1 MKGKQEI
8 TIQHPEA
15 WELLVS
21 LQGKRV
27 RYILFTPAVANSL
40 YIDEVEC
47 AEDSLQG
54 LEDAVLNTPVL
65 LDDYKRVRIVVYPQH
80 FVLFPQDVSDED
92 CTALLHEAFP
102 ADDGDAAVSL
112 MPKNGVKVAYLL
124 PCGIQAFV
132 GRTFNYPVVVPHLVP
147 LGEHFKSLVRSDDRK
162 RLLLHLADNRTDLAV
177 YEGDKLMCLNSYPFI
192 NGADVTYFTLGA
204 WRSQSLDQLKDELQ
218 IMGDNELQ
226 SKILPTL
233 REYVKN
239 VMPAVYPAA
248 AMRLGRN
255 AMQAPLEL
263 ILLALCE

>member
-47 AEDSLQG
+47 AEESLQG

-80 FVLFPQDVSDED
+80 FVLFPQEVSDED

-102 ADDGDAAVSL
+102 ADDGDAAVCL

-147 LGEHFKSLVRSDDRK
+147 LGIQRIDDMRYIILWFFAFHYFMIVCERKTPVVKQCRFYVLYFSIGLVHQIHHFTFV
-162 RLLLHLADNRTDLAV
+162 
-177 YEGDKLMCLNSYPFI
+177 
-192 NGADVTYFTLGA
+192 
-204 WRSQSLDQLKDELQ
+204 
-218 IMGDNELQ
+218 
-226 SKILPTL
+226 ILC
-233 REYVKN
+233 
-239 VMPAVYPAA
+239 
-248 AMRLGRN
+248 GF
-255 AMQAPLEL
+255 
-263 ILLALCE
+263 C